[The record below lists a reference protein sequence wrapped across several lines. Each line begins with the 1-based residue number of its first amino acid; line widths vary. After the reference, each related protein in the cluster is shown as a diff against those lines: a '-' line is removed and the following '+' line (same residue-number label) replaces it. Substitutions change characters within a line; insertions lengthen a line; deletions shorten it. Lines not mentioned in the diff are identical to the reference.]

1 MAAEYEVNIKINSQE
16 IERELGKIDRTVAK
30 IGKSKGGGARRKR
43 GIAGLL
49 PSSEELR
56 AAEKGLVQL
65 TAKTKNIQNIQ
76 DKFSER
82 RTRAL
87 IRSNALNE
95 KELRINKQLTAEART
110 RLRLL
115 SQAGA
120 KGFDGTRPQGRQMAD
135 NINALTKAQ
144 EKRARLANKLNEM
157 EAKGLNVQKLREK
170 LGKATTEQSARRFAS
185 AEKEFRL
192 LAKSIRLEESK
203 LRILKRQQQGFPS
216 SPVRG
221 TRTMMDSPAQIA
233 AAGRQIASPIRGGL
247 GFPRS
252 PAFLAGATAS
262 RTPLGPAGSF
272 PQALGGLPTG
282 GAALPIRGSISM
294 PGSPVAVQAAKAT
307 NLRAVKVETSWAK
320 ALGELQETA
329 GMLKMKDTRIKQSWS
344 TALAELNETASLLRV
359 RSQQASAGLTGQSS
373 PIGGATNIPGSPAF
387 LRRQQRIKTL
397 EQVGLGAGFPLLFG
411 GGAGS
416 VIGGGLGGLTGSFG
430 AQIALSAIGQQ
441 IDQFVA
447 GMVDAGK
454 ALTSVGGAADFMAEK
469 SLFSSD
475 AMQFRIEKLIEEG
488 KVTEAAALM
497 TQEMAKQVGGSG
509 LKALKDLGDEAN
521 KMGKLFGTL
530 MLRIQAF
537 MASALTPLIKL
548 INSAIGSIN
557 ARSQLDQMLSEAGSP
572 EQRAQILQRS
582 KELRGTTKVGRASV
596 GLGALTPEVIA
607 QLQKDFPAV
616 IPEGAAIEPTGLELL
631 RAGDKGSDTDK
642 AAKDAERLARRLAGL
657 EAERTKLE
665 QLLQLDQQINTAKL
679 EGDNRQVIALENEAR
694 LLQFAEKEAVIR
706 ASKVP
711 QEQKIA
717 ELRNLG
723 LERDRALLENA
734 FKLDSFD
741 KQKAD
746 DLALQLDQLDLQ
758 LEAATAITRE
768 AENQAKLEL
777 LLLSLRESNKDLTE
791 DQLEEL
797 MDKTRKLFEAQN
809 QGPLQSFITNSVK
822 SLNDLEQH
830 AVEVSQG
837 IGNAIGNSLVNGM
850 QNLVTGAQSVKE
862 VFADMLKSIADVLA
876 QQAAQMIATYIAI
889 GIARLFAGMGGG
901 NEGNNLN
908 LDAIEQYSGVG
919 ANTSFAE
926 GGYVSGPT
934 RALVGEGGES
944 EYIIPESKMRESM
957 ARYSRGARGSAVIPE
972 NGGGSG
978 AMSEGGGTAVAAPID
993 VRYTVERINSVDYVT
1008 ADQFQAGMR
1017 QAASQGAK
1025 QGEQQT
1031 LKRLQMSSSTRKR
1044 VGM

>member
-135 NINALTKAQ
+135 NINALTNAQ

-192 LAKSIRLEESK
+192 LARSIRLEESK
-203 LRILKRQQQGFPS
+203 LRILKQQQQNFPS

-221 TRTMMDSPAQIA
+221 TRTMMGSPAQIA
-233 AAGRQIASPIRGGL
+233 AAGRQITSPIRGGL
-247 GFPRS
+247 GFPGS

-262 RTPLGPAGSF
+262 RTPFGPRF
-272 PQALGGLPTG
+272 PTG

-294 PGSPVAVQAAKAT
+294 PGSPIAVQAAKAT

-344 TALAELNETASLLRV
+344 TALAELNETAALIQV

-387 LRRQQRIKTL
+387 LRRQRRNKTL

-430 AQIALSAIGQQ
+430 AQIAFSAIGQQ

-447 GMVDAGK
+447 GMVNAGK

-475 AMQFRIEKLIEEG
+475 SMQFRIEKLIEEG
-488 KVTEAAALM
+488 QVTEAAALM

-509 LKALKDLGDEAN
+509 LKALKDLGDEAS
-521 KMGKLFGTL
+521 KMGKLFNAL
-530 MLRIQAF
+530 ILQVQAF
-537 MASALTPLIKL
+537 ISKALTPLL
-548 INSAIGSIN
+548 AAINKVVGDVVLNNQFN
-557 ARSQLDQMLSEAGSP
+557 ALMSEATGA
-572 EQRAQILQRS
+572 RA
-582 KELRGTTKVGRASV
+582 KEIEEFLKPFTKKVRK
-596 GLGALTPEVIA
+596 GAA
-607 QLQKDFPAV
+607 AKDRISAEGKRLAVEKFGGQV
-616 IPEGAAIEPTGLELL
+616 IPEGAAIAPTQLEIL
-631 RAGDKGSDTDK
+631 RAADGGADK
-642 AAKDAERLARRLAGL
+642 AAKDKERIDSIIRKTQEKLQVMQQEGDLAKKLKQLDFDRAAAIREINELEHASTKQREDAIETTNELFDAQKGEAIGEALAKDLQTAIELKEAQDDILRPLEDQKKLL
-657 EAERTKLE
+657 EAKLVGNE
-665 QLLQLDQQINTAKL
+665 KEVRLQLQIRDIMESVEGLNKEDVENTV
-679 EGDNRQVIALENEAR
+679 R
-694 LLQFAEKEAVIR
+694 
-706 ASKVP
+706 
-711 QEQKIA
+711 KI
-717 ELRNLG
+717 
-723 LERDRALLENA
+723 ALLEEQA
-734 FKLDSFD
+734 KAAEKLNQVYASIGQSISSGIVDALTAAVEGTKSLADVASQTLRQVANILMQFGVQTALGGIPGFD
-741 KQKAD
+741 KFFPGKA
-746 DLALQLDQLDLQ
+746 LG
-758 LEAATAITRE
+758 
-768 AENQAKLEL
+768 
-777 LLLSLRESNKDLTE
+777 
-791 DQLEEL
+791 
-797 MDKTRKLFEAQN
+797 
-809 QGPLQSFITNSVK
+809 GP
-822 SLNDLEQH
+822 
-830 AVEVSQG
+830 
-837 IGNAIGNSLVNGM
+837 
-850 QNLVTGAQSVKE
+850 
-862 VFADMLKSIADVLA
+862 
-876 QQAAQMIATYIAI
+876 
-889 GIARLFAGMGGG
+889 
-901 NEGNNLN
+901 
-908 LDAIEQYSGVG
+908 VG
-919 ANTSFAE
+919 A
-926 GGYVSGPT
+926 GQPY
-934 RALVGEGGES
+934 LVGERGPELFVPGAQGNIVPNNAMGGANIVVNVDASGSQAQGNE
-944 EYIIPESKMRESM
+944 PNAK
-957 ARYSRGARGSAVIPE
+957 ALGAALGAAVQAELIKQKRP
-972 NGGGSG
+972 GGLLS
-978 AMSEGGGTAVAAPID
+978 
-993 VRYTVERINSVDYVT
+993 
-1008 ADQFQAGMR
+1008 
-1017 QAASQGAK
+1017 
-1025 QGEQQT
+1025 
-1031 LKRLQMSSSTRKR
+1031 
-1044 VGM
+1044 

>member
-135 NINALTKAQ
+135 NINALTNAQ

-157 EAKGLNVQKLREK
+157 ETKGLNVQKLREK

-203 LRILKRQQQGFPS
+203 LRILKQQQQNFPS

-221 TRTMMDSPAQIA
+221 TRTMMGSPAQIA

-247 GFPRS
+247 GFPGS

-282 GAALPIRGSISM
+282 GAALPIRGSIST
-294 PGSPVAVQAAKAT
+294 PGSPIAVQAAKAT
-307 NLRAVKVETSWAK
+307 NLRALKVEASWSK
-320 ALGELQETA
+320 ALGELQKTA
-329 GMLKMKDTRIKQSWS
+329 EMFKLKDAKIKQSWG
-344 TALAELNETASLLRV
+344 TALAELSETAALIQV

-387 LRRQQRIKTL
+387 LRRQRRKKTL
-397 EQVGLGAGFPLLFG
+397 EQIGLGAGFPLLFG

-416 VIGGGLGGLTGSFG
+416 VLGGGLGGLTGSFG
-430 AQIALSAIGQQ
+430 AQIAFSAIGQQ

-447 GMVDAGK
+447 GMVNAGK

-475 AMQFRIEKLIEEG
+475 SMQFRIEKLIEEG
-488 KVTEAAALM
+488 QVTEAAALM

-521 KMGKLFGTL
+521 KMGKLFNAL
-530 MLRIQAF
+530 ILQVQAF
-537 MASALTPLIKL
+537 ISRALTPLL
-548 INSAIGSIN
+548 AAINKVVGDVVLNNQFN
-557 ARSQLDQMLSEAGSP
+557 ALMSEATGA
-572 EQRAQILQRS
+572 RA
-582 KELRGTTKVGRASV
+582 KEIEKFLKPFTKEVRK
-596 GLGALTPEVIA
+596 GAA
-607 QLQKDFPAV
+607 AKDVVTSEGKRLAVEKFGGQV

-631 RAGDKGSDTDK
+631 RAADVDSDK
-642 AAKDAERLARRLAGL
+642 AVKDSEKAAAALRRAQEKLQIMQQEGQLAQELKKLDFERAAEIDKINKLEHASTEERQAAIDATENLFDARKGEVTGKALGEDLAKAMELKKAQEDILRPLEDQRRLLEGKLEGNEEEVRLQLEIEKIMRSVKGL
-657 EAERTKLE
+657 NRDDVEAILRKNVVLEEQVKQVERLE
-665 QLLQLDQQINTAKL
+665 QLYQQVGSAIENALVSGIQAAIDGTKSLQSIVSSLLKDVGKMF
-679 EGDNRQVIALENEAR
+679 
-694 LLQFAEKEAVIR
+694 LQFGIR
-706 ASKVP
+706 T
-711 QEQKIA
+711 
-717 ELRNLG
+717 
-723 LERDRALLENA
+723 AL
-734 FKLDSFD
+734 
-741 KQKAD
+741 
-746 DLALQLDQLDLQ
+746 
-758 LEAATAITRE
+758 
-768 AENQAKLEL
+768 
-777 LLLSLRESNKDLTE
+777 
-791 DQLEEL
+791 
-797 MDKTRKLFEAQN
+797 
-809 QGPLQSFITNSVK
+809 NSV
-822 SLNDLEQH
+822 SPSVFPMAQGGF
-830 AVEVSQG
+830 VS
-837 IGNAIGNSLVNGM
+837 S
-850 QNLVTGAQSVKE
+850 
-862 VFADMLKSIADVLA
+862 
-876 QQAAQMIATYIAI
+876 
-889 GIARLFAGMGGG
+889 
-901 NEGNNLN
+901 
-908 LDAIEQYSGVG
+908 
-919 ANTSFAE
+919 
-926 GGYVSGPT
+926 PT
-934 RALVGEGGES
+934 RALVGEGGQG
-944 EYIIPESKMRESM
+944 EYVIPENKMRESM
-957 ARYSRGARGSAVIPE
+957 ARYSRGARGSSVIPE
-972 NGGGSG
+972 TGGSG
-978 AMSEGGGTAVAAPID
+978 TSGEGGGTAVAAPID

-1008 ADQFQAGMR
+1008 ADQFQRGLQ
-1017 QAASQGAK
+1017 QAAAQGAT
-1025 QGEQQT
+1025 QGEQRALTT
-1031 LKRLQMSSSTRKR
+1031 LRQNTSQRRRIGL
-1044 VGM
+1044 